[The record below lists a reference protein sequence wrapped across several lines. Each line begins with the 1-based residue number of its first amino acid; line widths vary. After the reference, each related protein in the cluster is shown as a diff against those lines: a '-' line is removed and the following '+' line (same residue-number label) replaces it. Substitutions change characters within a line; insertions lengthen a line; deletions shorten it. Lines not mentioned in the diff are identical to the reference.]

1 MFRRQVQSL
10 FQNPCNSLS
19 TMYSVFRVIGQFLR
33 IHRVAMTASNVNERC
48 ASWSDSWRRCR
59 RCWAGCFVQLS
70 DVQRQRV
77 AIARSSALRPEVLV
91 AMKRYRLDAL
101 VQEKIFDLLV
111 DM

>member
-1 MFRRQVQSL
+1 M
-10 FQNPCNSLS
+10 
-19 TMYSVFRVIGQFLR
+19 
-33 IHRVAMTASNVNERC
+33 
-48 ASWSDSWRRCR
+48 
-59 RCWAGCFVQLS
+59 QLS